1 MRYWR
6 RALIGLLAGLISSLV
21 LGLTLERWLLAVV
34 AGALVGIGYAL
45 AFRPAPH
52 AYVDNL
58 MTAAALGVPAWALLH
73 VVALP
78 VVMGQMPAWTIDG
91 MRGLFPALVGWVL
104 YAARWGG

>member
-6 RALIGLLAGLISSLV
+6 RALIGLLGGLISSLL
-21 LGLTLERWLLAVV
+21 LGLTLERWPLAVALGTL
-34 AGALVGIGYAL
+34 AGIAYAM

-58 MTAAALGVPAWALLH
+58 MTAAALGVPAWAAVN

-78 VVMGQMPAWTIDG
+78 LLMGQMPAWTVDG
-91 MRGLFPALVGWVL
+91 MRLLFPALV
-104 YAARWGG
+104 